1 MKNLKLHQPVVVSA
15 VVVPVCLIVAGFV
28 LLMTVTLPSDNLTHT
43 SLQNSGHFVLFA
55 LLGYAVLQQFLKI
68 LEPDIVKSVLLSAVC
83 LIAMGLVVELL
94 QAGMISRSA
103 SKADFMLDIAGI
115 SAGFTLYL
123 VIRLAGKG
131 KVLLALLISCVVIPA
146 SVVVLAPT
154 LYLFGFDLFRAQ
166 LPTVR
171 DFHHPFSL
179 AKIESQGAAE
189 FERVTG
195 KFVSEYGETENYQ
208 ALRVGFNTALYSGV
222 IFHES
227 PANWSDYTGLRL
239 KIFNSMQSVR
249 HIELRINDSLHN
261 NLYEDRY
268 NTALSVEP
276 GMNLV
281 EVPLELIENM
291 GSGGDAKRVMDIN
304 AVSRIQLFTSGSE
317 ESFSVDVVLVEL
329 F

>member
-1 MKNLKLHQPVVVSA
+1 MKNLKLHRPVAIQA
-15 VVVPVCLIVAGFV
+15 VVVLACLIAAGFA
-28 LLMTVTLPSDNLTHT
+28 LLMTVTLPSDNLTIT
-43 SLQNSGHFVLFA
+43 SLQNSGHFILFA
-55 LLGYAVLQQFLKI
+55 VLGYAVLKQFLTLLK
-68 LEPDIVKSVLLSAVC
+68 PDIVKPVLFSAGC
-83 LIAMGLVVELL
+83 LIVMGLAVELL
-94 QAGMISRSA
+94 QAGMLSRSA

-115 SAGFTLYL
+115 TAGFAACW
-123 VIRLAGKG
+123 VIDLAGKG
-131 KVLLALLISCVVIPA
+131 KTLLASVIGCGLIIL
-146 SVVVLAPT
+146 SVVALAPT

-171 DFHHPFSL
+171 DFNHPFSL
-179 AKIESQGAAE
+179 AKVETQGEAE

-195 KFVSEYGETENYQ
+195 KFVSENGEPEHYH
-208 ALRVGFNTALYSGV
+208 AMRVGFTVALYSGV

-239 KIFNSMQSVR
+239 KIFNSMQNTR
-249 HIELRINDSLHN
+249 HIELRINDALHN